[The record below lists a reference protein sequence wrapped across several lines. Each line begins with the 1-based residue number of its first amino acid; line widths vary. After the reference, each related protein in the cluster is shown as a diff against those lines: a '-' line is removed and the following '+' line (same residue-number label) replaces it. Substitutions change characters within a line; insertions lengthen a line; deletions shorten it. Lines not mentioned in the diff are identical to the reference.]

1 VIVVADTSVL
11 INLCRVGQGELFGR
25 LFGEVI
31 IPPEV
36 ANEFARLISSA
47 PRFAGLSL
55 PVGIRQQAATTVPPL
70 LQTATGLDPGE
81 FAALA
86 LAVLA
91 IGTSFA
97 IAGAWLILP
106 FAGLE
111 VLLLGGAFVLQ
122 ARHATDYER
131 IALEQGQLRVEVADG
146 KRLARYE
153 LDARRVRVEVD
164 GSRVV
169 LRGPQEALEL
179 GRHLDERSRIAFGA
193 ELKKR
198 LRI

>member
-1 VIVVADTSVL
+1 VSTPSLESPWSNA
-11 INLCRVGQGELFGR
+11 RRELGFREQHGGFSLTLKR
-25 LFGEVI
+25 
-31 IPPEV
+31 
-36 ANEFARLISSA
+36 NCSISPS
-47 PRFAGLSL
+47 GLAC
-55 PVGIRQQAATTVPPL
+55 V
-70 LQTATGLDPGE
+70 

-86 LAVLA
+86 VAVLA
-91 IGTSFA
+91 IGVGFA

-131 IALEQGQLRVEVADG
+131 IALERGRLRVEVAEG
-146 KRLARYE
+146 RRRASYE
-153 LDARRVRVEVD
+153 LDARRVRVEID

-169 LRGPQEALEL
+169 VHGAQEALEL
-179 GRHLDERSRIAFGA
+179 GRHLDEESRRAFGA

>member
-1 VIVVADTSVL
+1 VSTPSIEFP
-11 INLCRVGQGELFGR
+11 RRELAFREEHGGFSLTLKR
-25 LFGEVI
+25 
-31 IPPEV
+31 
-36 ANEFARLISSA
+36 NCSISPS
-47 PRFAGLSL
+47 GLAC
-55 PVGIRQQAATTVPPL
+55 V
-70 LQTATGLDPGE
+70 

-169 LRGPQEALEL
+169 LRGPREALEL

>member
-1 VIVVADTSVL
+1 MSTPSLESPWVNA
-11 INLCRVGQGELFGR
+11 RRELAFREEHGGFSLTLKR
-25 LFGEVI
+25 
-31 IPPEV
+31 
-36 ANEFARLISSA
+36 NCSISPS
-47 PRFAGLSL
+47 GLAC
-55 PVGIRQQAATTVPPL
+55 V
-70 LQTATGLDPGE
+70 

-91 IGTSFA
+91 IGTGFA

-131 IALEQGQLRVEVADG
+131 IALERGQLLVEVAEG
-146 KRLARYE
+146 RRLARYE
-153 LDARRVRVEVD
+153 LDARRVRVDVD

-169 LRGPQEALEL
+169 VRGPREALEL
-179 GRHLDERSRIAFGA
+179 GRHLDERSRMAFGA

>member
-1 VIVVADTSVL
+1 M
-11 INLCRVGQGELFGR
+11 
-25 LFGEVI
+25 
-31 IPPEV
+31 
-36 ANEFARLISSA
+36 
-47 PRFAGLSL
+47 
-55 PVGIRQQAATTVPPL
+55 
-70 LQTATGLDPGE
+70 

-86 LAVLA
+86 VAVLA
-91 IGTSFA
+91 IGTGFA

-131 IALEQGQLRVEVADG
+131 IALERGQLVVEVAEG
-146 KRLARYE
+146 EQRARYE
-153 LDARRVRVEVD
+153 LDARHVRVDMEGARVLVRGAREV
-164 GSRVV
+164 
-169 LRGPQEALEL
+169 LEL
-179 GRHLDERSRIAFGA
+179 GRHLDERSRMAFGA

>member
-1 VIVVADTSVL
+1 VSTPSIEFP
-11 INLCRVGQGELFGR
+11 RRELAFREEHGGFSLTLKR
-25 LFGEVI
+25 
-31 IPPEV
+31 
-36 ANEFARLISSA
+36 NCSISPS
-47 PRFAGLSL
+47 GLAC
-55 PVGIRQQAATTVPPL
+55 V
-70 LQTATGLDPGE
+70 

-91 IGTSFA
+91 IGAGFA

-131 IALEQGQLRVEVADG
+131 IALERGQLVVEVAEG
-146 KRLARYE
+146 RRLAHYE

-169 LRGPQEALEL
+169 LRGPREVLEL

-193 ELKKR
+193 ELRKR

>member
-1 VIVVADTSVL
+1 VSTPSLESPWENA
-11 INLCRVGQGELFGR
+11 RRELAFREEHDGFSLTLKR
-25 LFGEVI
+25 
-31 IPPEV
+31 
-36 ANEFARLISSA
+36 NCSISPS
-47 PRFAGLSL
+47 GLAC
-55 PVGIRQQAATTVPPL
+55 V
-70 LQTATGLDPGE
+70 

-91 IGTSFA
+91 IGTGFA

-131 IALEQGQLRVEVADG
+131 IALERGQLVVEVVDG
-146 KRLARYE
+146 QQCARYE
-153 LDARRVRVEVD
+153 LDARRVRVDME
-164 GSRVV
+164 GARVV
-169 LRGPQEALEL
+169 VRGPREALEL
-179 GRHLDERSRIAFGA
+179 GRHLDERSRMAFGA

>member
-1 VIVVADTSVL
+1 MSTPSL
-11 INLCRVGQGELFGR
+11 EFPRRELAFREEHGGFSLTLKR
-25 LFGEVI
+25 
-31 IPPEV
+31 
-36 ANEFARLISSA
+36 NCSIS
-47 PRFAGLSL
+47 PAGLAC
-55 PVGIRQQAATTVPPL
+55 V
-70 LQTATGLDPGE
+70 

-86 LAVLA
+86 VAVLA
-91 IGTSFA
+91 IGTGFA

-131 IALEQGQLRVEVADG
+131 IELDRGQLRVEVGEAQ
-146 KRLARYE
+146 KVARYE
-153 LDARRVRVEVD
+153 LDARRVRID
-164 GSRVV
+164 INGSRVV
-169 LRGPQEALEL
+169 VRGPQEALEL
-179 GRHLDERSRIAFGA
+179 GRHLDGEARRAFAA

>member
-1 VIVVADTSVL
+1 VNTPSL
-11 INLCRVGQGELFGR
+11 EFPRRELAFREEHGGFSLTLKR
-25 LFGEVI
+25 
-31 IPPEV
+31 
-36 ANEFARLISSA
+36 NCSISPS
-47 PRFAGLSL
+47 GLAC
-55 PVGIRQQAATTVPPL
+55 V
-70 LQTATGLDPGE
+70 

-169 LRGPQEALEL
+169 LRGPQQALEL

>member
-1 VIVVADTSVL
+1 VSTPSLEVPG
-11 INLCRVGQGELFGR
+11 RELAFREEHGGFSLTLKR
-25 LFGEVI
+25 
-31 IPPEV
+31 
-36 ANEFARLISSA
+36 NCSISPS
-47 PRFAGLSL
+47 GLAC
-55 PVGIRQQAATTVPPL
+55 V
-70 LQTATGLDPGE
+70 

-86 LAVLA
+86 LAVLT
-91 IGTSFA
+91 IGTGFA

-131 IALEQGQLRVEVADG
+131 IALERGQLRVEVAEG
-146 KRLARYE
+146 RRLARYE
-153 LDARRVRVEVD
+153 LDARRVRVDVE

-169 LRGPQEALEL
+169 LRGPREALEL
-179 GRHLDERSRIAFGA
+179 GRHLDEQSRIAFGA

>member
-1 VIVVADTSVL
+1 MSTPSI
-11 INLCRVGQGELFGR
+11 
-25 LFGEVI
+25 
-31 IPPEV
+31 
-36 ANEFARLISSA
+36 EFPRRGLAFQEEHGGFSLTLKRNCSISPS
-47 PRFAGLSL
+47 GLAC
-55 PVGIRQQAATTVPPL
+55 V
-70 LQTATGLDPGE
+70 